1 MKKVVLFIFFSVG
14 MFSFLH
20 AQRHINLYAGYSFVN
35 PQNWN
40 RTIDAFNFSRPWLT
54 NEIPPISKA
63 FSWGFGTSG
72 VIGKGV
78 FLSPEFSHS
87 RYNASSQNIPIS
99 MNIDL
104 KWFRGN
110 MYVDLYP
117 RELKLDSVSFTLRP
131 FVRVGVGASSI
142 LPRVSINNVLVGVD
156 DATYKA
162 IIWSYQLSVGFGCRV
177 ALGKR
182 IDLTPLL
189 LLHYTPNIHLED
201 FSYAL
206 HGTQVPNLNDN
217 QRISNLMTLISVS
230 YRLVDN
236 STN

>member
-1 MKKVVLFIFFSVG
+1 MKKAVLVSLFSLG
-14 MFSFLH
+14 IFSFVH

-35 PQNWN
+35 PRNWN
-40 RTIDAFNFSRPWLT
+40 RTIDAFNFSRPWLA
-54 NEIPPISKA
+54 NKIPPISKA
-63 FSWGFGTSG
+63 FTWGFGTSG

-78 FLSPEFSHS
+78 FLSPEFSYS
-87 RYNASSQNIPIS
+87 RYNASSLNTPVS
-99 MNIDL
+99 MDIDL

-117 RELKLDSVSFTLRP
+117 REFKLDSVTFTLRP

-156 DATYKA
+156 DETYKP
-162 IIWSYQLSVGFGCRV
+162 IIWSYQLSVGLGCRL
-177 ALGKR
+177 ALSKR
-182 IDLTPLL
+182 IDLTPLI

-206 HGTQVPNLNDN
+206 HGTQVPNLNNN
-217 QRISNLMTLISVS
+217 QRFSNLMTLMSVS
-230 YRLVDN
+230 YRLVNN